1 VRSEE
6 NDAWRR
12 DWRDGSE
19 FSQRFIHRPP
29 SSTIHHPSLRSL
41 LPSASTHTASHSPLT
56 KRQSGQLL
64 SLSCFALAF
73 LPSCE
78 GGGVVGGGQ
87 RHRLMFNPLIT
98 VGLSVRRVDK
108 WQCDGCEHVLL
119 VLVMCVKAAHKVV
132 FSTVRI
138 ECGFTLN

>member
-1 VRSEE
+1 MAARL
-6 NDAWRR
+6 ARW
-12 DWRDGSE
+12 
-19 FSQRFIHRPP
+19 QRVFTAVHPP
-29 SSTIHHPSLRSL
+29 STIIHHP
-41 LPSASTHTASHSPLT
+41 PSIPPLSAPVRFHPHRFAFAPNKAA
-56 KRQSGQLL
+56 KRAVVVSELL
-64 SLSCFALAF
+64 SSS

-138 ECGFTLN
+138 VCGLTLN